1 MGDLTPFPGLA
12 GYVDILGQRHELD
25 KLMNTQWWKPNPST
39 LETDLPR
46 VILRKILSESMMR
59 RFAVIIVA
67 TNIMR
72 YLIILY

>member
-1 MGDLTPFPGLA
+1 MGSTPTRHT
-12 GYVDILGQRHELD
+12 ILRSGKHA
-25 KLMNTQWWKPNPST
+25 MTY
-39 LETDLPR
+39 LPR

-72 YLIILY
+72 YLIILYLQ